1 MASRFAEGPLPKPSN
16 LPRAAHR
23 LATFALASLVFFSL
37 APVALAQ
44 STGGRVGG
52 FGSSSG
58 SGYRPSY
65 RPSTTSYDSSS
76 NTTST
81 PPRSAEEIRLEQERL
96 ASEAARN
103 HAWHE
108 ARVERGTPEPDADE
122 LEALAMRRVFGTDAL
137 TQGALAFGLAFGG
150 TLVLGWLLWIQFG
163 RTFVIRRL
171 SLAVG
176 PEARAEVQQALRS
189 IAAGG
194 ARTSP
199 EREKLVGATLELLRR
214 HAPHVRYAL
223 WSVERHR
230 ASVGKRRFVELTQS
244 LRERFRHETV
254 GGTAPVPHVTASPEE
269 GPGLVVV
276 TLIATGAPR
285 RSFPT
290 TLDVPAAL
298 DAFHARWPVGVEL
311 IWSPSESNDR
321 MSSAE
326 LETLYPELARL
337 SNDVGRVTCAFCGAL
352 HAKELRTCPA
362 CGATTK

>member
-1 MASRFAEGPLPKPSN
+1 VASRFAEGQSPKPSSVA
-16 LPRAAHR
+16 RGAWS
-23 LATFALASLVFFSL
+23 LATLALASLMSFSF
-37 APVALAQ
+37 ASTALAQ

-52 FGSSSG
+52 FGGSSG
-58 SGYRPSY
+58 SSSSY
-65 RPSTTSYDSSS
+65 RSSTTRYGSSS
-76 NTTST
+76 STTTT
-81 PPRSAEEIRLEQERL
+81 PTPTRSAAEIRQEQERRAAED
-96 ASEAARN
+96 ASYRV
-103 HAWHE
+103 WRE
-108 ARVERGTPEPDADE
+108 ARIDRGSPEPDADE
-122 LEALAMRRVFGTDAL
+122 RAVVVGRRVFGTDAL

-150 TLVLGWLLWIQFG
+150 TLLLGWLLWIQFG

-230 ASVGKRRFVELTQS
+230 ASPGKRRFVELTQS
-244 LRERFRHETV
+244 LRERFKHETV
-254 GGTAPVPHVTASPEE
+254 GGTAPVPHLGASPEE

-276 TLIATGAPR
+276 TLLATGAPR

-298 DAFHARWPVGVEL
+298 DAFHARWPLGVEL
-311 IWSPSESNDR
+311 IWSPAEPDDR

-337 SNDVGRVTCAFCGAL
+337 SDDVGRVTCAFCGAL

-362 CGATTK
+362 CGASTR

>member
-1 MASRFAEGPLPKPSN
+1 VAWRFAEGRPKPSN
-16 LPRAAHR
+16 VPRGAR
-23 LATFALASLVFFSL
+23 SLLATLALASLMFFSFTST
-37 APVALAQ
+37 AFAQ

-52 FGSSSG
+52 FGGSSG
-58 SGYRPSY
+58 SSSY
-65 RPSTTSYDSSS
+65 RSSTTRYGGSP
-76 NTTST
+76 TTST
-81 PPRSAEEIRLEQERL
+81 STRSAAEIRYEQERRAAED
-96 ASEAARN
+96 ASYR
-103 HAWHE
+103 AWRE
-108 ARVERGTPEPDADE
+108 ARIDRGSPEPDADE
-122 LEALAMRRVFGTDAL
+122 RTMVVGQRVFGTESW

-150 TLVLGWLLWIQFG
+150 TLFFGWLLWTPFG
-163 RTFVIRRL
+163 RSFAIRRL
-171 SLAVG
+171 TLAIG
-176 PEARAEVQQALRS
+176 PEARAEVQRALRS

-194 ARTSP
+194 ARTSQ
-199 EREKLVGATLELLRR
+199 ERQKLVTSTLALLRT

-230 ASVGKRRFVELTQS
+230 PSVGRRRFVEVAQS
-244 LRERFRHETV
+244 LRERFKHETV
-254 GGTAPVPHVTASPEE
+254 GGSTPIPHVTASAEE

-298 DAFHARWPVGVEL
+298 DAFDARWPVGVEL

-337 SNDVGRVTCAFCGAL
+337 SDDVGRVTCAFCGAL

-362 CGATTK
+362 CGATTR